1 MVNDTTYDQFRIDAD
16 TAQDFYPLLKLIDTG
31 IPELSGTIV
40 LKDNWGQELDQY
52 KLRILATPGYPYLF
66 PYVFEIGGK
75 IPVNA
80 DWHVYES
87 DGHLCLCTTTN
98 EFIKTMNGLSL
109 KDFIKNELE
118 PYLFNQTYRRKEG
131 FFLNEMPH
139 GDAGQLV
146 SLKNYFKTNDIGKIK
161 QFLLMAKADYK
172 MGRTDFCFCGSGIK
186 YRHCHREIFKTFK
199 DLGEIKL
206 NVLLN
211 IVENTNEYRLSLF
224 R

>member
-1 MVNDTTYDQFRIDAD
+1 MVHNTAYEQFRIDAA
-16 TAQDFYPLLKLIDTG
+16 TALAFYPLLKLTPADT
-31 IPELSGTIV
+31 PELSGTIV
-40 LKDNWGQELDQY
+40 LRDDTGLEVDRYEVLIQ
-52 KLRILATPGYPYLF
+52 ATEAYPRLF
-66 PYVFEIGGK
+66 PYVFETGGK
-75 IPVNA
+75 IPINA

-139 GDAGQLV
+139 GDAGQLD
-146 SLKNYFKTNDIGKIK
+146 SLKNYIKTNDIGKIK
-161 QFLLMAKADYK
+161 QFLLMAKAEYK

-186 YRHCHREIFKTFK
+186 YRHCHREIFNTFK
-199 DLGEIKL
+199 ALGEVKL

-211 IVENTNEYRLSLF
+211 IVENTNEYRLSLLK
-224 R
+224 